1 MAISRVSSAT
11 ANTTTVSFGTHAA
24 GDTIVIGGYRDGNNT
39 GPTVPSGSGWYT
51 LFSGGG
57 NSLGFS
63 VAYKIATSGSETSGT
78 WNNATSLHAI
88 VYRPASGKIIVPK
101 YYSGNSASSVSV
113 NIAAQVAGTFENG
126 SDDLW
131 PLAFIAQRNSSNSL
145 NTATWTGITNVS
157 SATDGSSWQ
166 FVANDSNATRT
177 TAWAST
183 TATVTNSAAWQTR
196 LFGLQEVPHPS
207 TGGGGGIFFRPG
219 MSGGMSE

>member
-11 ANTTTVSFGTHAA
+11 ANTTSVSIGTHAA
-24 GDTIVIGGYRDGNNT
+24 GDTIIIAGYRDGNNA
-39 GPTVPSGSGWYT
+39 GPTIPTGWYQ

-57 NSLGFS
+57 NSTGFS

-78 WNNATSLHAI
+78 WASATSLHAI
-88 VYRPASGKIIVPK
+88 VYRPATGKIIVPK

-113 NIAAQVAGTFENG
+113 NIAAPVVGTFENG

-131 PLAFIAQRNSSNSL
+131 LLAFIAQRNSSNSL
-145 NTATWTGITNVS
+145 NTATWTGLTNVS
-157 SATDGSSWQ
+157 SSTDGSSWQ
-166 FVANDSNATRT
+166 FVGNDSNATRT

-196 LFGLQEVPHPS
+196 LFGLQEVPHLS
-207 TGGGGGIFFRPG
+207 TGGGGGLILSRA
-219 MSGGMSE
+219 MNGGLL